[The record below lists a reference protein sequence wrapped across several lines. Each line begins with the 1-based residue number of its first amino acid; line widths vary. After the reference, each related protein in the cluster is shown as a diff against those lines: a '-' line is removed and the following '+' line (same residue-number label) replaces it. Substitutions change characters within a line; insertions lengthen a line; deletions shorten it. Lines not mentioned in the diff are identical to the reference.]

1 MASGESILV
10 FFLQILNEELRNY
23 RGLKNGEQLELDLLG
38 NELGR
43 LQAFLQD
50 SVAVR
55 NKSQLFGETVK
66 QIREVAYEVEDT
78 IEMCSTKKKAAAKTK
93 NLFTRFRTS
102 FSISIAKQIKTLREA
117 KVKPILDLIDK
128 DFSNVDGSIPSTSE
142 PFTEI
147 DSDQSIMPITVLQDQ
162 SDMLDKVVDFEDE
175 ATIIKY
181 LMEPKDKLDVIS
193 IHGMAGLGKTTLG
206 RKIFQEK
213 TVRQKFPLRIWIAV
227 TQKFDSRVAFLKI
240 VEALIPEGMHSPTDQ
255 ELATA
260 VRLGLANRKFLL
272 VMDDVWTM
280 KDWEVI
286 KKILP
291 EENKGSRVLVIS
303 RIWNIATQVNIRR
316 EPHVMRNLGEG
327 TSLELLKLRVF
338 GILQYE
344 YTKTRAIIGV
354 KENWSTVYENIN
366 KILEKDQ
373 DKLISNVLEMSYNTL
388 SGDMRLCFL
397 YTGLFPE
404 NYEIPASTLIQLW
417 IAEGFIRPR
426 QGSFEEAAEKILE
439 DLINKSLLI
448 VTKKNLD
455 QVKTWKHEPPLS
467 ELHTFRRICLHSDPS
482 KFLSEKPNGPLIRSF
497 ICFLEKPSD
506 LDPMHISTIPFDVLR
521 VMNCKS
527 VRFEEFPKVTGL
539 ILLKHITLS
548 IDKLDVLPKQ
558 MSQLLNLRTLIPLS
572 WMRRRSGMVKACENL
587 HTLSRLSP
595 KSCKLALT
603 KRAPNLKTLGIQG
616 PQVEENA
623 FSGYFWNVDY
633 DFPELQFLL
642 IEKADVANWAASATH
657 FPKLRWLV
665 IKSCERLQQ
674 IPEGLATNL
683 EKLEIENIR
692 KV

>member
-338 GILQYE
+338 GDLESYPPQLE
-344 YTKTRAIIGV
+344 VIGV
-354 KENWSTVYENIN
+354 NIA
-366 KILEKDQ
+366 K
-373 DKLISNVLEMSYNTL
+373 NV
-388 SGDMRLCFL
+388 
-397 YTGLFPE
+397 
-404 NYEIPASTLIQLW
+404 
-417 IAEGFIRPR
+417 
-426 QGSFEEAAEKILE
+426 
-439 DLINKSLLI
+439 
-448 VTKKNLD
+448 
-455 QVKTWKHEPPLS
+455 
-467 ELHTFRRICLHSDPS
+467 
-482 KFLSEKPNGPLIRSF
+482 
-497 ICFLEKPSD
+497 
-506 LDPMHISTIPFDVLR
+506 
-521 VMNCKS
+521 
-527 VRFEEFPKVTGL
+527 
-539 ILLKHITLS
+539 
-548 IDKLDVLPKQ
+548 
-558 MSQLLNLRTLIPLS
+558 
-572 WMRRRSGMVKACENL
+572 
-587 HTLSRLSP
+587 
-595 KSCKLALT
+595 
-603 KRAPNLKTLGIQG
+603 
-616 PQVEENA
+616 
-623 FSGYFWNVDY
+623 VDC
-633 DFPELQFLL
+633 
-642 IEKADVANWAASATH
+642 
-657 FPKLRWLV
+657 R
-665 IKSCERLQQ
+665 
-674 IPEGLATNL
+674 
-683 EKLEIENIR
+683 
-692 KV
+692 